1 MNDSYLKIEDLE
13 VVYHSDNEIVHA
25 VNHIDLEIGK
35 GETLGI
41 VGETGAGK
49 TTTAL
54 AILRLLPERTSSILN
69 GKILMEGR
77 DLLSL
82 DEAEMRKVRGADIAM
97 IFQDPMTSLNP
108 VLTVGEQIAEALEL
122 HNTENRSKEE
132 IQERVD
138 EVLKMVG
145 IPAVRKGDYPHQFSG
160 GMKQRVV
167 IAIALACEPHLL
179 IADEPTTALDV
190 TIQAQV
196 LLMMKELRDR
206 INMPMILITHDLGVV
221 AQTCDKVAVM
231 YAGEIIETGTLEDI
245 FTGSRHHPYTEG
257 LFGSI
262 PKINDKRPRL
272 APIPGMMPDPTKL
285 PEGCHFAD
293 RCPHC
298 TERCRKEHPKYS
310 VSGSHR
316 ICCHLYEEGKHE

>member
-1 MNDSYLKIEDLE
+1 MKLIKKLDLYVLKNFFTLFSGTFCICLF
-13 VVYHSDNEIVHA
+13 VVMMQFLWRFVDELV
-25 VNHIDLEIGK
+25 GK
-35 GETLGI
+35 GLGMGIIAELFFYAGLTL
-41 VGETGAGK
+41 VPLALP
-49 TTTAL
+49 L
-54 AILRLLPERTSSILN
+54 AILLASLLRLNGIKAQHITCMPYEDPFDDCHVVVDCLLPSGERIMLDPTSRLYYKDRY
-69 GKILMEGR
+69 GKYI
-77 DLLSL
+77 SL
-82 DEAEMRKVRGADIAM
+82 
-97 IFQDPMTSLNP
+97 
-108 VLTVGEQIAEALEL
+108 
-122 HNTENRSKEE
+122 
-132 IQERVD
+132 
-138 EVLKMVG
+138 
-145 IPAVRKGDYPHQFSG
+145 PHL
-160 GMKQRVV
+160 R
-167 IAIALACEPHLL
+167 ELL